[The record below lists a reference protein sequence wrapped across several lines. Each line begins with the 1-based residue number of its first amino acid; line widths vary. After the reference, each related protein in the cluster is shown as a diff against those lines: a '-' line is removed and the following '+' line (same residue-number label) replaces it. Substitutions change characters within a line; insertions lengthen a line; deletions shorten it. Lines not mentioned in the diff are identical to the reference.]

1 MKNIKFVL
9 PDAVCDV
16 LACLHAAGFEAYI
29 VGGSVR
35 DAVMGVVPHD
45 FDITTS
51 ALPQETVQIFTE
63 KGYKVIETGLKH
75 GTVTV
80 LCESQEFD
88 VNCAATNPSTSLYLA
103 FKKSEVDEQ
112 CSAHCSL
119 NKFKLQGSLNFH
131 ISMPYGSMFEENT
144 HNVPLH
150 HQWITDFSVPDFKPL
165 LKTIKSHWKL
175 GIAALTSVALLT
187 AMTYLFGPIILIY
200 MVKFIIFLMKICSK
214 IVTIPFQRMLS
225 AQSETK

>member
-16 LACLHAAGFEAYI
+16 LACLHSAGFEAYI

-80 LCESQEFD
+80 LCEHE
-88 VNCAATNPSTSLYLA
+88 
-103 FKKSEVDEQ
+103 
-112 CSAHCSL
+112 
-119 NKFKLQGSLNFH
+119 
-131 ISMPYGSMFEENT
+131 
-144 HNVPLH
+144 
-150 HQWITDFSVPDFKPL
+150 PD
-165 LKTIKSHWKL
+165 
-175 GIAALTSVALLT
+175 
-187 AMTYLFGPIILIY
+187 
-200 MVKFIIFLMKICSK
+200 
-214 IVTIPFQRMLS
+214 
-225 AQSETK
+225 